1 MTYVLV
7 VDEDRE
13 SRQHLCRM
21 IEQVGVSVQCVSTG
35 TEAIALIEDE
45 APAMVFLHLLA
56 LTGDGLDLLS
66 SLRARGAAKA
76 IPIAMVS
83 SFTQAER
90 EMLAAPE
97 VRTLIQQ
104 EGMTVSDLVELI
116 QPKQQKMTRQAV
128 LN

>member
-7 VDEDRE
+7 VDDDQE

-21 IEQVGVSVQCVSTG
+21 IEKVGVSVQCVGTG
-35 TEAIALIEDE
+35 KEAIALVENE
-45 APAMVFLHLLA
+45 PPAMVFLHLLT
-56 LTGDGLDLLS
+56 LKGDGLDLLS
-66 SLRARGAAKA
+66 SLRAKENTKA

-83 SFTQAER
+83 SFTKDEQNL
-90 EMLAAPE
+90 LAAPE

-104 EGMTVSDLVELI
+104 EGMTVSDLVDLL
-116 QPKQQKMTRQAV
+116 QPQQAKMTRQAV